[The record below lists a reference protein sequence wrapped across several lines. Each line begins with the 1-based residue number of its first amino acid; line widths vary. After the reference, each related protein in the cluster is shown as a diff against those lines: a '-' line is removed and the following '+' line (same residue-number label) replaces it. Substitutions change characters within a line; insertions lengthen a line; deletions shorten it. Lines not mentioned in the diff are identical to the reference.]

1 MFKINKFLLII
12 LIVFF
17 VGCYNVSAK
26 ECYYKELD
34 LKVVDGKIEG
44 GNWDNLKDGA
54 ISLITSTYLPGKVN
68 FSTPEEIDSDVQNI
82 FDNDRCAKNIK
93 ACVYTSF
100 SVKLRD
106 AIIGD
111 LSFQDLLKNLIP
123 VSNDNLKI
131 EWKKVL
137 YNKANF
143 DSSSYKEIEDNGG
156 WLVSDTTHE
165 AAKKAGN
172 VCSSVPVVGQFTGA
186 LCQWAVDIS
195 GRIHVSP
202 VNTYLKL
209 KEGETLYFNTI
220 YCKNGKSDDPDAVDG
235 NCGQLT
241 FAKEDFAKL
250 IDKYKNCK
258 NDAECKANTAALIN
272 DTEYR
277 IKNIC
282 SFITNNF
289 NYDDFQSE
297 CLDDCIK
304 IGATL
309 NDYKK
314 GTDLY
319 NGLNKN
325 KKCYMSD
332 RLIKWIS
339 NIFKWA
345 KYIGPV
351 LVIILGI
358 LDFIKAIASQSD
370 DEMKKAQ
377 GRFVK
382 RLISAALLYLVPY
395 LIEFA
400 FDAFNLVSDYCDII

>member
-44 GNWDNLKDGA
+44 GEWDPIMNFA
-54 ISLITSTYLPGKVN
+54 IKKVLPIINVSSSK
-68 FSTPEEIDSDVQNI
+68 EIDSDVQYILN
-82 FDNDRCAKNIK
+82 NDRCAKNIY

-100 SVKLRD
+100 SVKVSEP
-106 AIIGD
+106 IIGNFMPAD
-111 LSFQDLLKNLIP
+111 IVNKLKGNF
-123 VSNDNLKI
+123 SNVGI

-143 DSSSYKEIEDNGG
+143 DSSPYSEVKNNGDKG
-156 WLVSDTTHE
+156 WIVSDSTHE

-172 VCSSVPVVGQFTGA
+172 VCGGVPIIGSITSA
-186 LCQWAVDIS
+186 ICQWGVDIF
-195 GRIHVSP
+195 GRIPATP
-202 VNTYLKL
+202 VKTYLEL
-209 KEGETLYFNTI
+209 KEGKTLYFNTI
-220 YCKNGKSDDPDAVDG
+220 YCENGKSDDPDAVDG

-272 DTEYR
+272 NTEYR

-289 NYDDFQSE
+289 NYDDLQSE

-304 IGATL
+304 IGETL

-400 FDAFNLVSDYCDII
+400 LDAFNLVSDYCDII